1 MLETAVFPTLYYMTT
16 PASVMIIESQP
27 LMRTALSTALSA
39 EGITVLAELA
49 RSEEVTPHL
58 LTQRPDIILF
68 SLYTMEQA
76 ELAVISSLRK
86 AFPETAVAVLVT
98 GETKGQRQAALAHGA
113 QLIVDK
119 TVSRVS
125 LLAALNSFQNLY
137 C

>member
-1 MLETAVFPTLYYMTT
+1 
-16 PASVMIIESQP
+16 
-27 LMRTALSTALSA
+27 MRMALSTALSA

-58 LTQRPDIILF
+58 LTQRPDLFLF

-76 ELAVISSLRK
+76 ELDEISSLRK

-98 GETKGQRQAALAHGA
+98 GEKKARKAALARGA

-119 TVSRVS
+119 SVSAS
-125 LLAALNSFQNLY
+125 LY
-137 C
+137 WPP